1 LPSSTLKLMKDK
13 VLVLLDADT
22 DYHIEKWK
30 TLKSNI
36 EKVCEYKGITLRN
49 KEY

>member
-1 LPSSTLKLMKDK
+1 LPSSTLKLMRDK

-30 TLKSNI
+30 SLKRNI
-36 EKVCEYKGITLRN
+36 ERVCEYKGIVLKE